1 MPTIRVRED
10 VKKRLEALKRD
21 DETFNELLDRLSR
34 SEKNVEAMA
43 GFLSDFDD
51 GELEK
56 EMRDTHEALNESL
69 GSE

>member
-51 GELEK
+51 GELEE